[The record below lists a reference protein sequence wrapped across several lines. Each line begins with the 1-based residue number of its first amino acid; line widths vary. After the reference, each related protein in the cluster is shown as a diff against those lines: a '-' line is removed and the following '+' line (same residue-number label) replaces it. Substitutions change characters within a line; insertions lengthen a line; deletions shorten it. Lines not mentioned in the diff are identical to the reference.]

1 MEVLVHGEAA
11 EFQLDEAA
19 DSASKA
25 NGNGDGFSYCYER
38 GFRLVNPSAVSNF
51 FTLDTNSNM
60 LTLVSNSNDDIGQ
73 YTVEVEIYLKRNT
86 SIKNVQ
92 TMTITVNPCRLEVL
106 IAD

>member
-1 MEVLVHGEAA
+1 M
-11 EFQLDEAA
+11 
-19 DSASKA
+19 
-25 NGNGDGFSYCYER
+25 
-38 GFRLVNPSAVSNF
+38 VNPSAVSNF